1 MTDRRHLRD
10 RFRDR
15 LSEYI
20 DGRLEP
26 QEEAL
31 MEGHLESCE
40 ACLRALDQLEAVV
53 ERAGEAGP
61 RNPATDLWPG
71 IAARIGVADDVAAD
85 AATGAATETGGA
97 ASPEPAVA
105 IGRRPWRGLRTAR
118 GMARFAPQLA
128 AAVALVWLSAGLAW
142 MAGAGSAG
150 QDADAATGPG
160 VEFPS
165 LLPPTARQIS
175 TGDDAAT
182 TAEDY
187 ADLIA
192 DLERALFDSDR
203 PLPPQTVARIR
214 RALVTID
221 RAIEDARAALLEV
234 PDNPYLQ
241 EHMRNTMQRKSEF
254 LAQAVRLAASD

>member
-1 MTDRRHLRD
+1 MTDKRHLRD

-20 DGRLEP
+20 DGRLGPE
-26 QEEAL
+26 EEAL
-31 MEGHLESCE
+31 MEAHLERSE
-40 ACLRALDQLEAVV
+40 ACLRTLVQLEAVV

-61 RNPATDLWPG
+61 REPTTDLWPG
-71 IAARIGVADDVAAD
+71 IAARIGIAGDAAAD
-85 AATGAATETGGA
+85 AGAAAGAASTGTASA
-97 ASPEPAVA
+97 ASPEPEVA
-105 IGRRPWRGLRTAR
+105 DGRWPWRGLRTAR

-150 QDADAATGPG
+150 QDGAAATGPG

-187 ADLIA
+187 A

>member
-1 MTDRRHLRD
+1 MTDKRRPRD

-20 DGRLEP
+20 DGRLGPE
-26 QEEAL
+26 EEAL
-31 MEGHLESCE
+31 MEAHLERSE
-40 ACLRALDQLEAVV
+40 ACLRTLVQLEAVV

-61 RNPATDLWPG
+61 REPATDLWPG
-71 IAARIGVADDVAAD
+71 IAARIGVAED
-85 AATGAATETGGA
+85 AAAGAGAATETAGA
-97 ASPEPAVA
+97 APSEPEVA
-105 IGRRPWRGLRTAR
+105 GGRWPWRGFRTAR

-150 QDADAATGPG
+150 RDGAAATGPD

-165 LLPPTARQIS
+165 LLPPTARQVS
-175 TGDDAAT
+175 TGDDAAS

-254 LAQAVRLAASD
+254 LAQAVRLAAGD

>member
-71 IAARIGVADDVAAD
+71 IAARIGVVEDVAAD
-85 AATGAATETGGA
+85 SGTATETASA
-97 ASPEPAVA
+97 ASPEPTVV
-105 IGRRPWRGLRTAR
+105 GGQWPWRGLRTAR
-118 GMARFAPQLA
+118 GLARFGPQLA